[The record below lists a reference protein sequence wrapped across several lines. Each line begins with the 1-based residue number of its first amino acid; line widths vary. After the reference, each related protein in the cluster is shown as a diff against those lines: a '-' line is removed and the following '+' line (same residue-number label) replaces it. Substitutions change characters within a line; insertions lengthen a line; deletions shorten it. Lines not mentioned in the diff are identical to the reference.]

1 MKSLK
6 NKRKRKKERHSKA
19 VLREKCIALNAYIRK
34 EEKSRVSNISS
45 HLKDLDK
52 RKGKIYSKQA
62 EGRKY
67 KDKDKNQ

>member
-1 MKSLK
+1 MGD
-6 NKRKRKKERHSKA
+6 RAKA
-19 VLREKCIALNAYIRK
+19 LLRGKFIAITVSIRK
-34 EEKSRVSNISS
+34 EEKSQVSNISS

-67 KDKDKNQ
+67 KDKGKNQ